1 MRKLFIFVLALAVLS
16 SIYYGNAHCET
27 TCTQLSF
34 EKTFSF
40 GYDFNPDSI
49 DVFEV
54 LPNGTFASVLNNHF
68 FLHDSKGCAILDI
81 ELYHPEL
88 SHSQPRAV
96 DLIIT
101 DDYILIPTFD
111 YQSEKSYCISIY
123 HQDIITF
130 SPVFSGVVNCCEKCD
145 DSIVMAGSII
155 EKSNKSYLMSPWYVE
170 VAMDGKMISEWK
182 GTPVIRNNF
191 LSSAS
196 IDCIVSFDHEVFL
209 VENRRIQDDPCINI
223 INLKD
228 LSVYRSI
235 KAIDISCDEK
245 IQVFQLQGVIV
256 STAESFSL
264 FGKYQSNG
272 DLFTFIYSVNSNEMD
287 DCHLLGDLQIVDC
300 SRNTQDTV
308 ILCRTPDESELK
320 IIFENKWDDNAII
333 HIESGYSIDHLAV
346 DMNGQFFVAG
356 IQYSTNHNRNQ
367 AYIGMLK

>member
-1 MRKLFIFVLALAVLS
+1 MRKLFISVLVMAVLS
-16 SIYYGNAHCET
+16 SIYYGNAHCEL

-34 EKTFSF
+34 EKLISY

-49 DVFEV
+49 EAFEV

-68 FLHDSKGCAILDI
+68 FLHDSKGYAMLDI
-81 ELYHPEL
+81 ELCHPEL
-88 SHSQPRAV
+88 SHSQPRALG
-96 DLIIT
+96 LIIT
-101 DDYILIPTFD
+101 DDYILIPIFD

-130 SPVFSGVVNCCEKCD
+130 SPVFSGVVRCCEKCN

-155 EKSNKSYLMSPWYVE
+155 EKNNKSFLMSPWYVE
-170 VAMDGKMISEWK
+170 ITMDGKMISEWK

-191 LSSAS
+191 LTSVS
-196 IDCIVSFDHEVFL
+196 IDCIVNFDHEFFL

-235 KAIDISCDEK
+235 KAIDVSCDEK
-245 IQVFQLQGVIV
+245 IQAFQLQGVIV

-272 DLFTFIYSVNSNEMD
+272 DLFTFIYSINTNEMD
-287 DCHLLGDLQIVDC
+287 DCHIWGDLQIIDC
-300 SRNTQDTV
+300 SRNTQGTV
-308 ILCRTPDESELK
+308 ILCRTPDESEMK
-320 IIFENKWDDNAII
+320 ILFENKWDDNTII
-333 HIESGYSIDHLAV
+333 NIESGYSIEHLV
-346 DMNGQFFVAG
+346 IDVNDQFFVAG
-356 IQYSTNHNRNQ
+356 IQYSTSHNKNQ